1 MSERL
6 NTDYEEKGSNQK
18 INQYLIVISVLHK
31 NVGNS
36 PLTGGKIIFIEFSR
50 VLTAE

>member
-18 INQYLIVISVLHK
+18 INQYLIVVSVLQK
-31 NVGNS
+31 M
-36 PLTGGKIIFIEFSR
+36 
-50 VLTAE
+50 